1 MPIDNIDF
9 PVWLRFAHFINLIF
23 ITLLIRS
30 GIEILSALP
39 KLYFNDDAKPG
50 SEWIK
55 FTRKKMPK
63 DKLWISLDEEE
74 SFSSWIALPG
84 HKNLGLGRHWHFFS
98 MIFWFA
104 NGVAYYILLFTSGEW
119 IRLVPTSW
127 SIFPEA
133 FSIALKYASFQLPPE
148 PIGSIYNSL
157 QQLTY
162 FGVVFL
168 LGPFMIATGAAMSP
182 AIAAQFP
189 WYQKIF
195 RGRQVAR
202 SLHFLGMLAF
212 VLFIIVH
219 ITMVTVERFPENMGN
234 IVLGNGEGVSL
245 GIAIGLFALLV
256 VSVIIVHVW
265 TTGISLKK
273 PRLTQNMLDVII
285 MPLKQILFSKA
296 QSKQQFHRSEV
307 SPFFRINGLP
317 PDTKE
322 YKELV
327 ENNFAN
333 YNLKVYGLVERP
345 SGFSLS
351 DLYSMNKQTQITEH
365 FCIQGWTAIAE
376 WAGVSMTDVIE
387 LCKPT
392 SNAHYV
398 VFRSYQITN
407 GDEFYEVI
415 DLELAKHPQTILAYE
430 MNSETL
436 SIPHGAPLR
445 LRVETQLGYK
455 MVKWIKSIE
464 FVSDYKNIGMGQGG
478 HREDHM
484 YYSRGA
490 GI

>member
-9 PVWLRFAHFINLIF
+9 PSWLRFAHFINLIF

-39 KLYFNDDAKPG
+39 KLYFNDDATPG

-119 IRLVPTSW
+119 IRLIPTSW
-127 SIFPEA
+127 DIFPQA
-133 FSIALKYASFQLPPE
+133 VKDAMIYATLHFPPQGD
-148 PIGSIYNSL
+148 PYNPL

-182 AIAAQFP
+182 AIAARFP
-189 WYQKIF
+189 RYQKIF
-195 RGRQVAR
+195 KGRQVAR
-202 SLHFLGMLAF
+202 SLHFLGMVAF
-212 VLFIIVH
+212 ILFIIVH
-219 ITMVTVERFPENMGN
+219 IIMVSVERFPENMGN
-234 IVLGNGEGVSL
+234 IILGNEEGISL

-256 VSVIIVHVW
+256 VSVAIVHVW
-265 TTGISLKK
+265 ATGISLKK
-273 PRLTQNMLDVII
+273 PRLTQNMLDIII
-285 MPLKQILFSKA
+285 MPVKQVLFSKA
-296 QSKQQFHRSEV
+296 ESKQQFHRSEV

-317 PDTKE
+317 PDTEE
-322 YKELV
+322 YKELA

-345 SGFSLS
+345 SEFSLT
-351 DLYSMNKQTQITEH
+351 DLYLMHKQTQITEH

-376 WAGVSMTDVIE
+376 WTGVSMTDIIE

-392 SNAHYV
+392 PNARYV
-398 VFRSYQITN
+398 VFHSYQITDGN
-407 GDEFYEVI
+407 EFYEVI
-415 DLELAKHPQTILAYE
+415 DLELAKHIQTILAYE
-430 MNSETL
+430 MNNEALT
-436 SIPHGAPLR
+436 IPHGAPLR

-455 MVKWIKSIE
+455 MVKWIRSIG